1 VGIAVLRCDRALK
14 NFKLN
19 YFSIKGLF
27 LIIFGCSLL
36 PDFVLSWLTHSN
48 GNLSDFERL
57 IAETADQSS
66 PGISYQFRLH
76 RNDGSLGVACG
87 LWGNMELLTL
97 TLSFPCNRKRYLW
110 GGIDTTKQFQ
120 PLIEPQPIAQS
131 KVICG
136 KLKYKHRY
144 LKNICVD
151 RR

>member
-1 VGIAVLRCDRALK
+1 VSLAVLGCDRALK

-27 LIIFGCSLL
+27 LIIFCCIFLS
-36 PDFVLSWLTHSN
+36 DIVLSWLTHSN

-57 IAETADQSS
+57 IAETADRAQ
-66 PGISYQFRLH
+66 GYQ
-76 RNDGSLGVACG
+76 
-87 LWGNMELLTL
+87 WGE
-97 TLSFPCNRKRYLW
+97 
-110 GGIDTTKQFQ
+110 IDTTKQFQ

>member
-1 VGIAVLRCDRALK
+1 VGIAVLGCDRALK

-19 YFSIKGLF
+19 YFSIKGQF
-27 LIIFGCSLL
+27 FIIFCCIFFT
-36 PDFVLSWLTHSN
+36 DIVLSWLTNSN

-57 IAETADQSS
+57 IAETADRAHR
-66 PGISYQFRLH
+66 YQ
-76 RNDGSLGVACG
+76 
-87 LWGNMELLTL
+87 WGE
-97 TLSFPCNRKRYLW
+97 
-110 GGIDTTKQFQ
+110 IDATKQFQ

-131 KVICG
+131 KAICG